1 MTRSLADWLQHIDRV
16 HPRDIE
22 MGLIRVSRVA
32 ASLGIQKPAPRT
44 VIVAGTNGKGST
56 CIALESLLLAAGR
69 RVGTTLSPHI
79 SRFNER
85 IRVAGTELEDSALV
99 ELFAAIEQARGDV
112 VLTYFEFS
120 TLAALLAFKNA
131 GVDVAILEVGL
142 GGRLDAFNL
151 VAADLAIVTS
161 IGLDHEDYLGTD
173 LEGIGRE
180 KAGVFRRGQP
190 VVLGQVTE
198 SVCQAAVELDCP
210 TYLLGREFRVL
221 EQADFWCFE
230 SSGSETPGL
239 AGRCLRLPR
248 GSLAPSNCALAIVA
262 LELLT
267 GEVSVAVDDLA
278 DQVLAGRMES
288 SRYRGVEVI
297 SDVAHNPAAATF
309 LAQQLDIRYPSRRYI
324 GVLGMLADKDV
335 AGVVAALG
343 DRVQRWLTIATYGP
357 REQGAGELA
366 IG

>member
-1 MTRSLADWLQHIDRV
+1 M
-16 HPRDIE
+16 
-22 MGLIRVSRVA
+22 
-32 ASLGIQKPAPRT
+32 
-44 VIVAGTNGKGST
+44 
-56 CIALESLLLAAGR
+56 
-69 RVGTTLSPHI
+69 
-79 SRFNER
+79 
-85 IRVAGTELEDSALV
+85 
-99 ELFAAIEQARGDV
+99 
-112 VLTYFEFS
+112 
-120 TLAALLAFKNA
+120 
-131 GVDVAILEVGL
+131 
-142 GGRLDAFNL
+142 
-151 VAADLAIVTS
+151 
-161 IGLDHEDYLGTD
+161 
-173 LEGIGRE
+173 
-180 KAGVFRRGQP
+180 
-190 VVLGQVTE
+190 
-198 SVCQAAVELDCP
+198 
-210 TYLLGREFRVL
+210 
-221 EQADFWCFE
+221 
-230 SSGSETPGL
+230 
-239 AGRCLRLPR
+239 AGRCLHLRR

-366 IG
+366 NRIGTEALACDSVGAALDRACSLTEPGDGILVFGSFSAVEQARTLLHSAAESGERR